1 MTFSNDIFK
10 FAVTKTIYIL
20 VLISA
25 LTNMKQGLLNTWAKL
40 SLENKFVLAHT
51 RYKNSFTSFLKSSIK
66 FKLTNFL
73 QHF

>member
-25 LTNMKQGLLNTWAKL
+25 LTNMKQGLLKTWAKL
-40 SLENKFVLAHT
+40 SLENEFVLAHT
-51 RYKNSFTSFLKSSIK
+51 RYKNFYMAL
-66 FKLTNFL
+66 
-73 QHF
+73 HV